1 MSYFNHVFMFYLSGL
16 IAGFFIS
23 SIICIGGSLCLK
35 LRYNNVEL
43 DLQTA
48 DGEDQKT
55 DSMVLETVESFGNE
69 SKDQLYNNS
78 DKQRTDHAKCLT
90 DTFDNINSL
99 IHQEYAKFGNLSKD
113 DFEWLKTMCID
124 NPLNPYRELYRHK
137 LDKINAGKFVTSKDM
152 ETILRSAKKISYTGA
167 IISLI
172 TFFIVVPAVAL
183 GQTVL
188 DKAELTTWIK
198 ICQHW
203 CLIATVIVVVI
214 PPIQE
219 CIQICRRY
227 RLNKDGKTP
236 K

>member
-1 MSYFNHVFMFYLSGL
+1 MFYLSGL

-23 SIICIGGSLCLK
+23 STICIGGSLCLK
-35 LRYNNVEL
+35 LTYDNVEL
-43 DLQTA
+43 ELQTA
-48 DGEDQKT
+48 DGEEQKT
-55 DSMVLETVESFGNE
+55 NSIVLETVESFGNAN
-69 SKDQLYNNS
+69 KDQLYNS
-78 DKQRTDHAKCLT
+78 DEQRKVDGKCLT
-90 DTFDNINSL
+90 DTFDNINPL
-99 IHQEYAKFGNLSKD
+99 THQEYAKFGNLSKD